1 MLEGIL
7 LGLQTAFSI
16 QMLLMVIGGCLIGTF
31 IGMLPGLGPMSII
44 AIMIPVAISMAI
56 LPLQLFYLLEYI
68 MVQSLVVQHH
78 LFY

>member
-31 IGMLPGLGPMSII
+31 IGMLPGLGPM
-44 AIMIPVAISMAI
+44 
-56 LPLQLFYLLEYI
+56 
-68 MVQSLVVQHH
+68 
-78 LFY
+78 